1 MASTVVP
8 ANPFSLK
15 DVSLLIGPTAT
26 NFEFRT
32 SVSSVTFTPS
42 ASTVTWTGLGLNTY
56 TDVNT
61 ATWTCTLEYSQ
72 DWDTTNSLSAYLY
85 THEGETV
92 DVVFKPKNAGVKTWT
107 GKLIITPGA
116 VGGPVN
122 AVAVASVTL
131 GMPSKPV
138 LA

>member
-1 MASTVVP
+1 MATTVVP
-8 ANPFSLK
+8 ALPFSLK

-42 ASTVTWTGLGLNTY
+42 ASTTTWTGMGLNTF
-56 TDVNT
+56 TDVTT
-61 ATWTCTLEYSQ
+61 ATWVCTLEYAQ

-85 THEGETV
+85 ANEGSTV
-92 DVVFKPKNAGVKTWT
+92 DVVFKPKNAGTKTWT
-107 GKLIITPGA
+107 GKVIITPGA

-122 AVAVASVTL
+122 AVATATVTL
-131 GMPSKPV
+131 GMPAKPV